1 MKILVIQARPGIG
14 DMCLFLPFIH
24 EIAKKEKSRVTILT
38 KKRSSAKYLIKNDPY
53 IEDVIY
59 FSGKLNLEIVK
70 RLRLQKFKKSYIFHY
85 GIKFI
90 LLSLISG
97 VNKIYSY
104 GFLKKNSNISLE
116 PINNLRKWLNL
127 KNINYEC
134 KLFFPKNNENKNNII
149 IGIGGSGPTK
159 KWKINNYLSL
169 INKLNKKYIDSKFII
184 AGGAEDIENFQFLKK
199 SFNKKNLLSLCN
211 LNIEEAISF
220 IVSSKMYIGN
230 DTGFMHISGM
240 LGVKTF
246 GLFGDT
252 PTNYAEYNK
261 LILPII
267 PKNFKNIGHNSMAID
282 KIKVDWVLEKID
294 QLV

>member
-1 MKILVIQARPGIG
+1 MKILVIQTRPGIG

-38 KKRSSAKYLIKNDPY
+38 KKRSSTKYLIKNDPY

-59 FSGKLNLEIVK
+59 FSGKLSLEIVK
-70 RLRLQKFKKSYIFHY
+70 TLRLQKFKKSYIFHY

-116 PINNLRKWLNL
+116 PINNLKKWLNL

-134 KLFFPKNNENKNNII
+134 KLFFSKNNNNKNNII

-169 INKLNKKYIDSKFII
+169 INILNKKYTDCKFII

-199 SFNKKNLLSLCN
+199 NFKEKDLLSLCN

-261 LILPII
+261 LIVPII
-267 PKNFKNIGHNSMAID
+267 PKNFEKIGHNSLAID
-282 KIKVDWVLEKID
+282 KIKVDWVLEKVD
-294 QLV
+294 QFV

>member
-1 MKILVIQARPGIG
+1 MKILVIQTRPGIG

-38 KKRSSAKYLIKNDPY
+38 KKRSSTKYLIKNDPY

-59 FSGKLNLEIVK
+59 FSGKLSLEIVK
-70 RLRLQKFKKSYIFHY
+70 TLRLQKFKKSYIFHY

-97 VNKIYSY
+97 INKIYSY

-134 KLFFPKNNENKNNII
+134 KLFFPKNNDNKNNII

-159 KWKINNYLSL
+159 QWKINNYLSL
-169 INKLNKKYIDSKFII
+169 INKLNKKYTNCKFII
-184 AGGAEDIENFQFLKK
+184 AGGKEDIENFEFLKK
-199 SFNKKNLLSLCN
+199 SFKEKNLLSLCN

-261 LILPII
+261 LIVPII
-267 PKNFKNIGHNSMAID
+267 PRNFKNIGHNSLAIN
-282 KIKVDWVLEKID
+282 KIEVDWVLEKID

>member
-1 MKILVIQARPGIG
+1 M
-14 DMCLFLPFIH
+14 
-24 EIAKKEKSRVTILT
+24 
-38 KKRSSAKYLIKNDPY
+38 
-53 IEDVIY
+53 
-59 FSGKLNLEIVK
+59 
-70 RLRLQKFKKSYIFHY
+70 
-85 GIKFI
+85 
-90 LLSLISG
+90 
-97 VNKIYSY
+97 
-104 GFLKKNSNISLE
+104 
-116 PINNLRKWLNL
+116 

-199 SFNKKNLLSLCN
+199 NFNKKNLLSLCN

-252 PTNYAEYNK
+252 PINYAEYNK
-261 LILPII
+261 LKFSSSTVEEEPNHITS
-267 PKNFKNIGHNSMAID
+267 HMALMVGLD
-282 KIKVDWVLEKID
+282 SQK
-294 QLV
+294 

>member
-169 INKLNKKYIDSKFII
+169 INKLNKKYTDSKFII

-282 KIKVDWVLEKID
+282 KIEVNWVLEKID